1 MSPRSISSGCEIA
14 NAIARAIPSGM
25 PYWSRSVAIA
35 ECRDYNA
42 ENTQGFARFWGSMSD
57 VTHIL
62 SAIEQGDPH
71 AAELL
76 LPLVY
81 DELRKLAAERMAREK
96 PGQTLQATALVHEA
110 YVRLVG
116 DRQGQHWDHRGHFFA
131 AAAEA
136 MRRILVDDARR
147 KQAIRHGG
155 GRCRVALHDHHRIT
169 QSPDDLLALHDALS
183 RFASEEP
190 AKAELVKL
198 RFFAGLSTPEAA
210 SALGVSVAT
219 AERWW
224 AYARTWLFSELQGD
238 SDLGIPPTP

>member
-1 MSPRSISSGCEIA
+1 VSEVTRILNGI
-14 NAIARAIPSGM
+14 NA
-25 PYWSRSVAIA
+25 
-35 ECRDYNA
+35 
-42 ENTQGFARFWGSMSD
+42 
-57 VTHIL
+57 
-62 SAIEQGDPH
+62 GDPR
-71 AAELL
+71 AAAQL

-81 DELRKLAAERMAREK
+81 DELRVLAAQRLAQEK

-110 YVRLVG
+110 YLRLVG
-116 DRQGQHWDHRGHFFA
+116 DGAGPHWDHRGHFFA

-136 MRRILVDDARR
+136 MRRILVDAARR

-155 GRCRVALHDHHRIT
+155 GRRRVELHDHHQVT
-169 QSPDDLLALHDALS
+169 QSPDGLLVFDDVLT

-210 SALGVSVAT
+210 SALGISIAT

-224 AYARTWLFSELQGD
+224 AFARAWLLSELQEETSQEILPSG
-238 SDLGIPPTP
+238 